1 MMTIFFAFLHHV
13 LAFTLVATVTVEL
26 VLVKDRISI
35 ERARRILRTDAI
47 YGVSAILLLVVGF
60 LRVMFFEKGTAYYFH
75 SIPFIAKMLLFIT
88 VAILSIYPT
97 MTFLSW
103 RKSLNRGREPV
114 LDPAVIRRIRK
125 LIHLELVCIVLIVL
139 AAAMMARG
147 IGYFG

>member
-60 LRVMFFEKGTAYYFH
+60 LRVMFFEKGTDYYFH

-147 IGYFG
+147 VGYFG

>member
-97 MTFLSW
+97 LTFLSW

>member
-1 MMTIFFAFLHHV
+1 MTLLFAFLHHV
-13 LAFTLVATVTVEL
+13 LAFTLVAAVTVEL

-35 ERARRILRTDAI
+35 ERARRILRADAI
-47 YGVSAILLLVVGF
+47 YGASAMLLLVVGF
-60 LRVMFFEKGTAYYFH
+60 LRVIFFEKGAEYYFH
-75 SIPFIAKMLLFIT
+75 SIPFIAKLLLFFT

-103 RKSLNRGREPV
+103 RKSVNRGREPV

-125 LIHLELVCIVLIVL
+125 LIHYELVCIVLIVL

-147 IGYFG
+147 VGYWG

>member
-1 MMTIFFAFLHHV
+1 MTLLFAFLHHV
-13 LAFTLVATVTVEL
+13 LAFTLVAAVTVEL

-35 ERARRILRTDAI
+35 ERARRILRADAI
-47 YGVSAILLLVVGF
+47 YGASAMLLLVVGF
-60 LRVMFFEKGTAYYFH
+60 LRVIFFEKGTEYYFH
-75 SIPFIAKMLLFIT
+75 SIPFIAKLLLFIT

-125 LIHLELVCIVLIVL
+125 LIHYELACIVLIVL

-147 IGYFG
+147 VGYWG

>member
-1 MMTIFFAFLHHV
+1 MTLLFAFLHHV
-13 LAFTLVATVTVEL
+13 LAFTLVAAVTVEL

-35 ERARRILRTDAI
+35 ERARRILRADAI
-47 YGVSAILLLVVGF
+47 YGASAMLLLVVGF
-60 LRVMFFEKGTAYYFH
+60 LRVIFFEKGAEYYFH
-75 SIPFIAKMLLFIT
+75 SIPFIAKLLLFIT

-103 RKSLNRGREPV
+103 RKSVNRGREPV

-125 LIHLELVCIVLIVL
+125 LIHYELVCIVLIVL

-147 IGYFG
+147 VGYWG

>member
-60 LRVMFFEKGTAYYFH
+60 LRVMFFEKGTDYYFH
-75 SIPFIAKMLLFIT
+75 SIPFIAKMLLFMT